1 MPCNMDRK
9 NTGNLP
15 MSTYRNR
22 LLVERKDRRRPAMR
36 KKGDKNTP
44 SDFGPYV
51 DSLDGNVRQDGPY
64 RYQVPTGVD
73 ALLLF
78 FVHVFF

>member
-1 MPCNMDRK
+1 
-9 NTGNLP
+9 

-51 DSLDGNVRQDGPY
+51 DSLDGNVYFLFMSFFEYDCDMVMVG
-64 RYQVPTGVD
+64 
-73 ALLLF
+73 LLR
-78 FVHVFF
+78 